1 MTSMAFAP
9 LKIERLTET
18 VESHI
23 RQFIIAEKLEPG
35 ERLPSEK
42 ELSRQFGVSTATVR
56 EALRGLEAFGIVSK
70 KRGKDGG
77 IFVGETK
84 IDSVKT
90 LLNSYFSSRGFSASQ
105 VSEVRTVIEPGTAM
119 TAASRITPE
128 ILDELRG
135 NIRLCEKSLVKRS
148 STHSREDYR
157 ELERGITEFHRLVAR
172 ATGNPLLIL
181 VVDYLMD
188 FLLEST
194 RRLGQRLDPDITARA
209 IHDHVAIYEC
219 ISSGNADGAGEAM
232 TRHLRET
239 MEYLTGKE
247 RDSGLVDLGWY

>member
-1 MTSMAFAP
+1 MTDIAFAP
-9 LKIERLTET
+9 LKIKRLSET

-23 RQFIIAEKLEPG
+23 REFIIAEKLEPG

-42 ELSRQFGVSTATVR
+42 ELSQQFGVSAVTIR

-84 IDSVKT
+84 IDSVKA
-90 LLNSYFSSRGFSASQ
+90 LLNSYFSSRDFSASQ
-105 VSEVRTVIEPGTAM
+105 VSEVRAVIEPGTARI
-119 TAASRITPE
+119 AAARITPE

-135 NIRLCEKSLVKRS
+135 NISLCEKSLVKHS
-148 STHSREDYR
+148 SMHSRKDYR
-157 ELERGITEFHRLVAR
+157 EVEGEITEFHRLVAR
-172 ATGNPLLIL
+172 ATGNPVLVL

-194 RRLGQRLDPDITARA
+194 RKLGQRLDPEITARA
-209 IHDHVAIYEC
+209 IRDHVAIYEC
-219 ISSGNADGAGEAM
+219 IRSGNADGAGEAM
-232 TRHLRET
+232 TRHLKET
-239 MEYLTGKE
+239 MEYLTRKE
-247 RDSGLVDLGWY
+247 RGSGLVDLG